1 MKEETNRWIEIISVR
16 LFSPGHRDVIHD
28 IFCEVSA
35 GRCLVPEKAVA
46 AELYVNNHVETDWSI
61 YLYRSRVEA
70 PPSKTRLGLTI
81 AEEFGALGLVN
92 HSVWT
97 MDLMKKETDHEEKK
111 RN

>member
-1 MKEETNRWIEIISVR
+1 MEKRTNSWIEIVSVR
-16 LFSPGHRDVIHD
+16 LFNIGHRTVIRD
-28 IFCEVSA
+28 IFREVSA
-35 GRCLVPEKAVA
+35 GSARIPDDAVG

-61 YLYRSRVEA
+61 YLYRNRREA

-81 AEEFGALGLVN
+81 AEAFGALGLVN

-97 MDLMKKETDHEEKK
+97 MDLMKKETDHEEKE